1 MKRRVM
7 VARVECVLVPHS
19 ARLASVKKEWHT
31 RKRRGREVAYIA
43 ISRDRS
49 WALLS
54 QKLSLLSEWINS
66 NLTEGEPCSKVSTNG
81 LYENVDCTDGRA
93 GGWHKGIW
101 RITSVDLE
109 RVCDTFEKV
118 LGGCVNAA
126 VVASQPEC
134 YECVTVQ

>member
-1 MKRRVM
+1 M

-93 GGWHKGIW
+93 GGGTREYGGSRLW
-101 RITSVDLE
+101 TSNACATRL
-109 RVCDTFEKV
+109 RRY
-118 LGGCVNAA
+118 LAA
-126 VVASQPEC
+126 V
-134 YECVTVQ
+134 